1 MAVETTRAGSRA
13 ALLFGLFVGFGFLIA
28 AGLGLALTRY
38 AVDHALNT
46 LQVSNVASKA
56 EGLVAVANRTL
67 VAETD
72 ATNRLAGSPMV
83 RYRVYKELRR
93 SPELRH
99 AVIFDPDRR
108 EIFIGAGTSGLMRD
122 AMRRLA
128 AQDYSLAP
136 EGHVEVQLSPDGQD
150 LMFFA
155 PLVSPLGGVG
165 GLARVAPTPA
175 IGQIGAGTAYIL
187 PFEVSE
193 PRVLR
198 GVGRLLADSPIR
210 GTGLTI
216 RYIEPIEAMRLKAQW
231 VEQVVSLAIL
241 TGLVIAFALILVIG
255 RRLILR
261 PQVELARSRLQLEE
275 SEENARRL
283 AMVAEKATD
292 HIAISDQDGRLIWAN
307 RALID
312 GTGYSLTEIEGRV
325 LHEFFLGDSTS
336 PEAMRA
342 LGRMVETNVAV
353 EFRSEILRKN
363 GGSFLSDIAVT
374 PVLDSA
380 GARTMHVIVA
390 RDVTDAAAA
399 EERLRNAVNFM
410 EDGFAMVG
418 ADGRIR
424 IVNRAYQDWMAK
436 RGVKVRIG
444 AEYADFLLDF
454 ARNAGH
460 DLAGKTPEAWRDE
473 FLRSVMQEGR
483 EFYLTDPDGVTTWR
497 RYRRLPGGE
506 LVILATDV
514 SELTRARAR
523 AEAAVEAKARFSASI
538 SHELRTPLIG
548 VISMSELLLES
559 EMTDSQRSGVELI
572 AASGAALLA
581 IINDILDFSKLE
593 EGRLTLREAP
603 FDPVELIEDVC
614 ALLTAAASA
623 KGIDLVF
630 RFDPEAPRALRGDA
644 GRIRQI
650 ATNLIGNAVKF
661 TASGRVEVRLRAP
674 MDEAGGARLRLE
686 VEDTGP
692 GVPEEDLERIFAPYE
707 QVEGPRVSSAGD
719 GTGLGLAICRQL
731 AELMGGRIGATSRL
745 GVGSVFHLEAP
756 LACSA
761 EESEAPALPEG
772 FEIELAADDPWRGAM
787 EDQLRR
793 IGAAPCA
800 PGAAGPSA
808 PRLVV
813 VGPDGAA
820 PACALAGDSRT
831 GPSILVVAPDA
842 EPRPESL
849 GDLIEALGPGPSHV
863 LRRPVRSALL
873 ARTLCALADGAKAG
887 APAGPRPA
895 QPPTRDAG
903 PSVMLVEDNDT
914 TAMIVEAMLRGQGLR
929 LRRFAAAAP
938 AIAAQAEE
946 PAAVILM
953 DMHLPDMTGPEAT
966 RAIRTAE
973 TTAGREPAAILGFT
987 ASAEEADHAACLEAG
1002 MDGIV
1007 TKPVARDTLLS
1018 AILERLPKAEARAT
1032 AAR

>member
-13 ALLFGLFVGFGFLIA
+13 ALFFGLFVGLGFLIA
-28 AGLGLALTRY
+28 AGLGLSLTHR
-38 AVDHALNT
+38 AVETAMRAVHASV
-46 LQVSNVASKA
+46 VSNKA
-56 EGLVAVANRTL
+56 DGLRAVAERTL
-67 VAETD
+67 AADVE
-72 ATNRLAGSPMV
+72 ATRRLAGSPMV
-83 RYRVYKELRR
+83 RYRVTRELRR
-93 SPELRH
+93 SPELLH
-99 AVIFDPDRR
+99 AIIFDNDGRPV
-108 EIFIGAGTSGLMRD
+108 FIGAGT
-122 AMRRLA
+122 
-128 AQDYSLAP
+128 
-136 EGHVEVQLSPDGQD
+136 
-150 LMFFA
+150 
-155 PLVSPLGGVG
+155 
-165 GLARVAPTPA
+165 T
-175 IGQIGAGTAYIL
+175 
-187 PFEVSE
+187 
-193 PRVLR
+193 
-198 GVGRLLADSPIR
+198 
-210 GTGLTI
+210 
-216 RYIEPIEAMRLKAQW
+216 EAMRAAMARMAERGISAASPDFTAVALAPDRRNLIFVAPVRSATGLQGALTRIAPSPAAGRIGKGEALVLPLTIGEPRLSEGAGRLIADAPLSADGLALRYFEPSDAMAAHIKW
-231 VEQVVSLAIL
+231 VEQVVSLAVIG
-241 TGLVIAFALILVIG
+241 GLVVSFALILVIG

-261 PQVELARSRLQLEE
+261 PQIELAQSRRLLVE
-275 SEENARRL
+275 SEKEARRL
-283 AMVAEKATD
+283 AMVAERATD
-292 HIAISDQDGRLIWAN
+292 HIAISDREGRLIWAN
-307 RALID
+307 RALIE
-312 GTGYSLTEIEGRV
+312 GTGYALEEIEGV
-325 LHEFFLGDSTS
+325 VAHQLLLGDPTP
-336 PEAMRA
+336 PEARKA
-342 LGRMVETNVAV
+342 FRRMVETGASVD
-353 EFRSEILRKN
+353 FRSEIIRKC
-363 GGSFLSDIAVT
+363 GGRFVADIAVT
-374 PVLDSA
+374 PVPDET
-380 GARTMHVIVA
+380 GARSMHVIVA
-390 RDVTDAAAA
+390 RDVTEAAQA
-399 EERLRNAVNFM
+399 EERLRNAVNLM
-410 EDGFAMVG
+410 DDAFAMIG

-436 RGVKVRIG
+436 RGVTVTLG
-444 AEYADFLLDF
+444 ADYADFLLDF

-473 FLRSVMQEGR
+473 FLRSVMQDGR
-483 EFYLTDPDGVTTWR
+483 EFYLTDPDGATTWR

-603 FDPVELIEDVC
+603 FDPVELVEDVC
-614 ALLTAAASA
+614 ALLTAAAST

-630 RFDPEAPRALRGDA
+630 RFDPDAPRALRGDA

-674 MDEAGGARLRLE
+674 KDEAGCARLRFE

-692 GVPEEDLERIFAPYE
+692 GVPEADLERIFAPYE

-756 LACSA
+756 LTCAA
-761 EESEAPALPEG
+761 EEDGAPVLPEG
-772 FEIELAADDPWRGAM
+772 FAVELAAEEPWRGAM

-793 IGAAPCA
+793 IGAAPFA
-800 PGAAGPSA
+800 PGAAGPDA
-808 PRLVV
+808 PRLIV
-813 VGPDGAA
+813 VGPGGAA
-820 PACALAGDSRT
+820 PAGALAGDSRT
-831 GPSILVVAPDA
+831 GPSVLVVAPDA

-849 GDLIEALGPGPSHV
+849 GDLIEALGSGPSHV
-863 LRRPVRSALL
+863 LRRPIRSALL
-873 ARTLCALADGAKAG
+873 ARTLRALGEGAKAG
-887 APAGPRPA
+887 APEARRPA
-895 QPPTRDAG
+895 PAPARDVG

-914 TAMIVEAMLRGQGLR
+914 TAMIVEAMLRGQGLS

-973 TTAGREPAAILGFT
+973 TTSGLKPAAILGFT
-987 ASAEEADHAACLEAG
+987 ASAEEADHAACIEAG
-1002 MDGIV
+1002 MDGVV
-1007 TKPVARDTLLS
+1007 TKPVARDALLS
-1018 AILERLPKAEARAT
+1018 AILERLPKAGARA
-1032 AAR
+1032 AAAG